1 MSRIRIEGEISLDG
15 SHHPDRANTTSFS
28 RKPIFPDCG
37 GLSRIRIEGEISLD
51 GSHHPDRANTT
62 SFSRK
67 PIFPDCGGL
76 SRIRIEGGKKPLAYI
91 LPDID

>member
-1 MSRIRIEGEISLDG
+1 VPYSPPLTSPTAYGSVLDG

-37 GLSRIRIEGEISLD
+37 GLSRIRIEGERSLD

-76 SRIRIEGGKKPLAYI
+76 SEEEKNKVVKVKVS
-91 LPDID
+91 